1 MIDFINIKNFKTLLD
16 ASFPLSDL
24 NLFSGLNGMGKSTL
38 VQSLLLLRQ
47 SQERNILTTKGLL
60 LNGDYLTL
68 GTGKDV
74 LSSASENE
82 EIIFTIK
89 WHELGETAKFAFD
102 YQHDSDLMPLRQK
115 VFQDAL
121 KINNLFNDNIQQ
133 MIGDSPQRAIMESIS
148 LFNANFQYLS
158 AERLGPQSHHQL
170 SDFHIRDLKSLGH
183 HGEYAV
189 HFIAVNGAKDLD
201 ISELRHKKALSD
213 TLLAN
218 IEAWMSDITPGLK
231 IKATAQPQFNSAS
244 LSYSFVQGKETTAE
258 FKPQNVGFGLSY
270 VLPVVTSILSASRG
284 DLLII
289 ENPESHLHP
298 AGQSIMGRLCAL
310 AAKNGVQLI
319 VESHSD
325 HFLNGVRVAV
335 KQRMVAPENVKVFF
349 LQRDP
354 HSSVHA
360 SDVLYPNI
368 DAEGRIDCWP
378 EGFFDEWDRQL
389 DRLL

>member
-47 SQERNILTTKGLL
+47 SQERNVLMTKGLL
-60 LNGDYLTL
+60 LNGEYLAL
-68 GTGKDV
+68 GTGKDA

-89 WHELGETAKFAFD
+89 WRELDDVAKFVFD
-102 YQHDSDLMPLRQK
+102 YQHDSDLMPLRE
-115 VFQDAL
+115 AS
-121 KINNLFNDNIQQ
+121 IQ
-133 MIGDSPQRAIMESIS
+133 GSTESIS

-170 SDFHIRDLKSLGH
+170 SDFHIRDLKSIGH

-189 HFIAVNGAKDLD
+189 HFIAVNGAKELD
-201 ISELRHKKALSD
+201 ILELRHEKALSD

-218 IEAWMSDITPGLK
+218 IEAWMSDITPGLR
-231 IKATAQPQFNSAS
+231 ITATAQPKFNSAS
-244 LSYSFVQGKETTAE
+244 LSYSFVQGKEIKEITDE

-298 AGQSIMGRLCAL
+298 AGQSIMGKLCAL

-335 KQRMVAPENVKVFF
+335 KQKILAPENVKVFF

-354 HSSVHA
+354 HSPVHA

-368 DAEGRIDCWP
+368 DNEGRIDCWP
-378 EGFFDEWDRQL
+378 DGFFDEWDRQL

>member
-1 MIDFINIKNFKTLLD
+1 MIEFINIKNFKTLLD
-16 ASFPLSDL
+16 ASFQLSAL
-24 NLFSGLNGMGKSTL
+24 NLFSGINGMGKSTL

-60 LNGDYLTL
+60 LNGDYLAL
-68 GTGKDV
+68 GTGKDA
-74 LSSASENE
+74 LSSASETE

-89 WHELGETAKFAFD
+89 WRDMEVAKFVFD
-102 YQHDSDLMPLRQK
+102 YIHDSDLMPLRQA
-115 VFQDAL
+115 D
-121 KINNLFNDNIQQ
+121 IQ
-133 MIGDSPQRAIMESIS
+133 GIMESIS

-158 AERLGPQSHHQL
+158 ADRLGPKSHHQL

-183 HGEYAV
+183 HGEYV
-189 HFIAVNGAKDLD
+189 VYFIAVNGAKELD
-201 ISELRHKKALSD
+201 IPELRHEKALSA

-244 LSYSFVQGKETTAE
+244 LSYSFVQGKEATAE

-298 AGQSIMGRLCAL
+298 AGQSIMGKLCAL
-310 AAKNGVQLI
+310 ASKNGVQLI

-335 KQRMVAPENVKVFF
+335 KQKLLTPDNVKLFF
-349 LQRDP
+349 LQRDM
-354 HSSVHA
+354 HSSIHA

-378 EGFFDEWDRQL
+378 DGFFDEWDRQL
-389 DRLL
+389 DHLL